1 MAAGAFPLVLCL
13 VVINTVPGEK
23 WLITELNGTE
33 SSYMPVPEVFGTDVY
48 PEKLTDGSFLEPAAG
63 DKLVAAVCDMIT
75 QMK

>member
-1 MAAGAFPLVLCL
+1 
-13 VVINTVPGEK
+13 
-23 WLITELNGTE
+23 
-33 SSYMPVPEVFGTDVY
+33 MPVPEVFGTDVY